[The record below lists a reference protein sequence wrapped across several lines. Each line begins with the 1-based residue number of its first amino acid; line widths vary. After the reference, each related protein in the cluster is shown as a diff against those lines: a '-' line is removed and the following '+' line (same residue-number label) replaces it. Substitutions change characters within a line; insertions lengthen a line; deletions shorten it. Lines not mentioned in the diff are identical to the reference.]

1 MKKVLSVIFVCFI
14 LVLTSCSDK
23 TNNTEQYS
31 TYETKKIEESM
42 EETVEDTSKIE
53 ISDEEYLINLGKQLK
68 LGMTEKEVIDKIGEP
83 DDRIGSG
90 LYFIG
95 YKRGNCGLSVAI
107 SPQEDKVYEV
117 IVHNDETDKTT
128 YIYSVYAGETETA
141 E

>member
-1 MKKVLSVIFVCFI
+1 
-14 LVLTSCSDK
+14 
-23 TNNTEQYS
+23 
-31 TYETKKIEESM
+31 M